1 MAETQVLARSAYA
14 GQRLVL
20 LTRHGK
26 HAQIAPVLDA
36 ALGCHTGLVDS
47 FDTDQLGTFT
57 REIPRAG
64 SQIEAARHKAR
75 LAIELGGGACG
86 LGSEGAFFAD
96 PVSGMIPWNREVVV
110 LVDNANGIEVTGSA
124 QGPAWNAHQH
134 VDNWVDLMA
143 FAERAGFPAEQLV
156 LRPSGCVDAGL
167 RKGIGDRNALEDAF
181 RWALNQSPES
191 RVLVEADLRAHCSPR
206 RQQRIR
212 EAAEDLARRLLS
224 PCPACATPGFA
235 LCEKRPGL
243 PCSWCGEPTDLTLA
257 EILGCVRCDHRE
269 QHIVDAQARADPAH
283 CAICNP

>member
-1 MAETQVLARSAYA
+1 MAEARRRVRSAYA

-26 HAQIAPVLDA
+26 HAQIAPVLDV
-36 ALGCHTGLVDS
+36 ALGCHTELVDS

-75 LAIELGGGACG
+75 LAIELGACACG

-110 LVDNANGIEVTGSA
+110 LVDSANGIEVTGSA
-124 QGPAWNAHQH
+124 QGPAWSAHRH
-134 VDNWVDLMA
+134 VDKVNDLLA
-143 FAERAGFPAEQLV
+143 FAERAGFPAEKLV
-156 LRPSGCVDAGL
+156 LRPDGCTDAGL
-167 RKGIGDRNALEDAF
+167 RKGIGDREALENAF
-181 RWALNQSPES
+181 RWAISQSPKG

-224 PCPACATPGFA
+224 PCPACAAPGFA
-235 LCEKRPGL
+235 LCERRPGL
-243 PCSWCGEPTDLTLA
+243 PCSWCGEPTGLTVA
-257 EILGCVRCDHRE
+257 DVLGCVRCDYRE
-269 QHIVDAQARADPAH
+269 QRDVDAQSRADPAH